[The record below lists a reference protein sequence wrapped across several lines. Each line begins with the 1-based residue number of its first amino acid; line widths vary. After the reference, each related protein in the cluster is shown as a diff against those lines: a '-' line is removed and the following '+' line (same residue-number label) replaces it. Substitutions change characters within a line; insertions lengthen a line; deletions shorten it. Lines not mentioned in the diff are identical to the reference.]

1 MKNLLVI
8 GYVWPEPDSS
18 AAGSRMMQLL
28 EFFLAE
34 NYEITFAS
42 TAHKTPFMADLK
54 ELDILTEEI
63 AVNDPDFDRFLY
75 KLNPEIVLFDRF
87 MIEEQFGWRVE
98 KICPDAIKILDTE
111 DLHFLRNARMEAQK
125 WQLSAKSIYMDSDL
139 TKREIAAIYR
149 SDLSLI
155 ISEVELK
162 ILQSDFRIS
171 KNILLYLPFM
181 LNPVS
186 EEEIQ
191 QSPSFNNRS
200 HFISIGTFKHK
211 PNWNAVLQ
219 LKQHIWPLIRKE
231 LPEARIYI
239 YGSYPTKKVHDLNS
253 PETGF
258 LVKGRADSAHEVMK
272 KARVCLAPLQFGA
285 GLKGKFIDA
294 MRCGTPSVTT
304 RIGAEGISDGNI
316 WGGFIENNNE
326 AFAEKAVELYR
337 NREVWEKAQ
346 SDGFSII
353 NSRFPKEIFEQIF
366 REKLQKIKKQ
376 LIYHRKSNFIGAM
389 LRHHLHKSTFFMSK
403 YIQEKNKKTA
413 D

>member
-1 MKNLLVI
+1 MKKLLVI

-18 AAGSRMMQLL
+18 AAGSRMIQLL

-34 NYEITFAS
+34 NYQITFAS
-42 TAHKTPFMADLK
+42 TAHKTPFMANLE
-54 ELDILTEEI
+54 ELGVLTEEI

-75 KLNPEIVLFDRF
+75 KLNPEVVLFDRF

-125 WQLSAKSIYMDSDL
+125 WQLSAKTVYMDSEL

-155 ISEVELK
+155 ISEVEMQ
-162 ILQSDFRIS
+162 ILQSDFGIS
-171 KNILLYLPFM
+171 ENILLYLPFM
-181 LNPVS
+181 FNPVS
-186 EEEIQ
+186 EEYIQ
-191 QSPSFNNRS
+191 FSPSFKERKN
-200 HFISIGTFKHK
+200 FISIGTFKHK
-211 PNWNAVLQ
+211 PNWNAVLR
-219 LKQHIWPLIRKE
+219 LKQEIWPLIRQE
-231 LPEARIYI
+231 LPEAEIHI
-239 YGSYPTKKVHDLNS
+239 YGSYPTKKVLDLHN

-258 LVKGRADSAHEVMK
+258 LVKGRAGSASEVMK
-272 KARVCLAPLQFGA
+272 NAKVLLAPLQFGA

-304 RIGAEGISDGNI
+304 RIGAEGISEKNN
-316 WGGFIENNNE
+316 WSGFIEDKNE
-326 AFAEKAVELYR
+326 AFAEKAVVLYTD
-337 NREVWEKAQ
+337 REIWEKAHHA
-346 SDGFSII
+346 GFSII
-353 NSRFPKEIFEQIF
+353 NSRFSKEFFEQIF
-366 REKLQKIKKQ
+366 RRKLQKIKRS
-376 LIYHRKSNFIGAM
+376 LISHRKSNFTGSM
-389 LRHHLHKSTFFMSK
+389 LRHHLHRSTYFMSK